1 MISSGNSYRLDQ
13 SLAIW
18 FPSRKRLL
26 PPLELVWMELSI
38 PCGPLNMPWRCS
50 GGRYRLVPHA
60 VVSTG
65 SPIASQRS
73 SPKRANSARPESGQ
87 TLAGYV
93 SYPEVKHALICRPTA
108 GGASLTPEIRG
119 SGPRRGLQW
128 TYSANLRQVYASQEV
143 VGRLSIIPREA
154 PHCHRSCPLVL
165 LFWGA
170 AGETQKPTLV

>member
-93 SYPEVKHALICRPTA
+93 VRSRMNGLEWLPHQARRA
-108 GGASLTPEIRG
+108 G
-119 SGPRRGLQW
+119 
-128 TYSANLRQVYASQEV
+128 
-143 VGRLSIIPREA
+143 
-154 PHCHRSCPLVL
+154 HRSLSYDAGDDRLC
-165 LFWGA
+165 
-170 AGETQKPTLV
+170 GETRGWAHRRDGCESASIDPFGLGGER

>member
-26 PPLELVWMELSI
+26 PPLELVWMELAI
-38 PCGPLNMPWRCS
+38 PCGLLNMPWRCS

-93 SYPEVKHALICRPTA
+93 ADHD
-108 GGASLTPEIRG
+108 EIRA
-119 SGPRRGLQW
+119 RILTVCR
-128 TYSANLRQVYASQEV
+128 YAALPPG
-143 VGRLSIIPREA
+143 VGR
-154 PHCHRSCPLVL
+154 
-165 LFWGA
+165 
-170 AGETQKPTLV
+170 

>member
-93 SYPEVKHALICRPTA
+93 GYSGVGSHPLRMTPTLSLALIGSDSAPA
-108 GGASLTPEIRG
+108 RG
-119 SGPRRGLQW
+119 
-128 TYSANLRQVYASQEV
+128 
-143 VGRLSIIPREA
+143 
-154 PHCHRSCPLVL
+154 
-165 LFWGA
+165 
-170 AGETQKPTLV
+170 